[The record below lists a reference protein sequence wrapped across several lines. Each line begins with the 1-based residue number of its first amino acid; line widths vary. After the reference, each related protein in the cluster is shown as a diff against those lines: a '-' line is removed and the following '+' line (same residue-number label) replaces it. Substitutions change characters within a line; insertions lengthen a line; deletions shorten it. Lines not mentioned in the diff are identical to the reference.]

1 MKPPSERS
9 LGPAGWAVYLGC
21 SWTWCIGMFLP
32 ALLIRDL
39 GFWGYVVFAVPNVVG
54 AAAMGWVLRSPESSR
69 KLVEDHRA
77 AAVMFSRVTILFHVF
92 WISWVGWIGAAMLSM
107 NGITNS
113 VILAVLGSLT
123 ALAYAGAAVLN
134 KSTDRR
140 KHLAS
145 FLVWTV
151 SAGLLLLVT
160 LGPSVFRSD
169 LGTLLKSKP
178 FTMDVVWLLPASIF
192 GFVFCPYLDLTFN
205 RARQACNKPSESRFA
220 FGMGF
225 GVFFC
230 SMILLTLIYGTHLL
244 NDFSSI
250 AGWAAAY
257 LILHIVAQLVVSV
270 VFHSDELERTAPRS
284 KSSLPVSGFAV
295 LAAVIAAF
303 GLLCNTTLED
313 VNAFGLT
320 TGEFT
325 YRLFLT
331 FYALIFPTYVYL
343 NVWDVRR
350 RTLRRRT
357 TQSMR
362 VTLIA
367 ILLAAPFF
375 FMGFIVLD
383 EIFIVPGIAFLLLAK
398 LFTGPDDKPEPIAQP
413 A

>member
-1 MKPPSERS
+1 MPNPSERS

-69 KLVEDHRA
+69 KLVEDHRG
-77 AAVMFSRVTILFHVF
+77 AAVLFSQVTILFHVF

-107 NGITNS
+107 SGVTNTAF
-113 VILAVLGSLT
+113 LAMLGGLT

-134 KSTDRR
+134 KSSDRR
-140 KHLAS
+140 KHLVS

-151 SAGLLLLVT
+151 SAGLLLSVT
-160 LGPSVFRSD
+160 FAPDAFASD
-169 LGTLLKSKP
+169 LGTLLEAKP
-178 FTMDVVWLLPASIF
+178 FSMDVIWLLPASIF

-205 RARQACNKPSESRFA
+205 RARQACKKPGESRFA

-225 GVFFC
+225 GVFFF

-244 NDFSSI
+244 GDFSTI

-257 LILHIVAQLVVSV
+257 LILHVVAQLVVSV
-270 VFHSDELERTAPRS
+270 MFHSDELERITPKTQS
-284 KSSLPVSGFAV
+284 PLPISGFALLSGAVAV
-295 LAAVIAAF
+295 L
-303 GLLCNTTLED
+303 GLLCNTALED

-320 TGEFT
+320 PGEFT

-343 NVWDVRR
+343 NVWDIRR
-350 RTLRRRT
+350 RRLRTRT
-357 TQSMR
+357 RQSMR
-362 VTLIA
+362 VTLKA

-383 EIFIVPGIAFLLLAK
+383 ELFIVPGIAILLLAK
-398 LFTGPDDKPEPIAQP
+398 LFTGRDDKPAPIAQP